1 MEPFVGE
8 MITRAYT
15 EAEIDVR
22 IGATVTGTFLFIS
35 GATALKPA
43 PPPPSPSARN
53 AAGKAAGNSVISSA
67 GCTTRIPTGSW
78 A

>member
-43 PPPPSPSARN
+43 SPPTFAV
-53 AAGKAAGNSVISSA
+53 GEEGE
-67 GCTTRIPTGSW
+67 GEGGG
-78 A
+78 